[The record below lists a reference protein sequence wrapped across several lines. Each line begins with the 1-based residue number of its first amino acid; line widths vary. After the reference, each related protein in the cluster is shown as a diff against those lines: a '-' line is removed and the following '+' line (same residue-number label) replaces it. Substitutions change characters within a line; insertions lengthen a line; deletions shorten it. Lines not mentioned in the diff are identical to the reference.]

1 MTAVETTSTGLTDGI
16 GISAGYLLARYGF
29 VLSLLRSRTVA
40 TGIVVVC
47 GLAVVIRLK
56 RERGR
61 RRLAVTGL
69 CVPMALL
76 YALALVVPFL
86 RSFYEL
92 STPNALGTRRL
103 GSRHCGRD
111 RRHAHLA
118 KPSTGVMRRG
128 KSSRSVPRAQ
138 RPRSRRLRDGA

>member
-47 GLAVVIRLK
+47 GLAVVIRLE

-61 RRLAVTGL
+61 RRVAVIGL
-69 CVPMALL
+69 CVLMALL

-92 STPNALGTRRL
+92 STPNSEELAAGAVGT
-103 GSRHCGRD
+103 CGQD

-128 KSSRSVPRAQ
+128 QSSRSVPRAE
-138 RPRSRRLRDGA
+138 RPRSRR